1 MYEELPPPLYPHLP
15 WTRSMM
21 TTGAVL
27 QAQGRKS
34 RAPAWSGVPE
44 TPVFFCPLEVMG
56 NIPLLW

>member
-1 MYEELPPPLYPHLP
+1 
-15 WTRSMM
+15 M